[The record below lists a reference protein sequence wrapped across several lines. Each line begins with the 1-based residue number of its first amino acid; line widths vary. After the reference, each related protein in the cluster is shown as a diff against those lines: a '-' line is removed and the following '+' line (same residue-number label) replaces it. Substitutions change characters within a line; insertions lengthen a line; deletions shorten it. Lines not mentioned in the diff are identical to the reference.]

1 MQYFP
6 GRPIVTNL
14 LKDLNSWLQKQT
26 GNRISYEAFKEKLE
40 NDAQVSSDR
49 YKLYII
55 IIIKMNLVHPNYL

>member
-26 GNRISYEAFKEKLE
+26 ADRISYEAFKEKLE

-49 YKLYII
+49 DKLHII
-55 IIIKMNLVHPNYL
+55 ITIKMNLVHPNYL